1 MYLWIFCT
9 CDVISLVVQAVGG
22 ALASSASSTPT
33 GDTKPGTDI
42 MVAGILFQLASI
54 AVFTLLGIIFLVRVR
69 KVGFERNLQLLVAAV
84 SLSVVTILVRSVYR
98 AIELLQGWSGFL
110 ITHEPYFISLDGAM
124 MVVAVGVFNLLHPA
138 WLLRTRGSETEG
150 NYEMTAPREGAKL
163 DDEDSVA

>member
-22 ALASSASSTPT
+22 ALASDASSTPT

-54 AVFTLLGIIFLVRVR
+54 AVFTVLGVIFLVRVR
-69 KVGFERNLQLLVAAV
+69 KIGFERNLQLLVAAT

-124 MVVAVGVFNLLHPA
+124 MVVAVGVFNILHPA
-138 WLLRTRGSETEG
+138 WLLRTRGPQYEGRFEGTALPTE
-150 NYEMTAPREGAKL
+150 
-163 DDEDSVA
+163 DEKACADE